1 MSRHRDCE
9 RIEVH
14 IGRIVW
20 HGDGAP
26 DAAAIE
32 QAIGAALAER
42 LGAQPAD
49 PTLRPPAAAP
59 SGVAQIA
66 DRISQ
71 AVATATGAPP

>member
-1 MSRHRDCE
+1 MTRQRDCE
-9 RIEVH
+9 RIEVR

-26 DAAAIE
+26 DRAAIE

-42 LGAQPAD
+42 LAAQPAD
-49 PTLRPPAAAP
+49 PTLRPSTAAP
-59 SGVAQIA
+59 SGAAQIA
-66 DRISQ
+66 DRIGQ